1 MMSSMPSD
9 VMCEVR
15 VFSEA
20 GLLGALEVRFAETM
34 ARLGDEDDPLVLL
47 GAALACLA
55 PSRGHI
61 CVDLK
66 DAARLVRRE
75 EESGDPDSPPT
86 PQVHWPDPDAWRMAL
101 AACAG
106 RPGAI
111 VRMAG
116 AGASPLVLEGER
128 LYLDRYWD
136 YEQRLARRV
145 IDWTSAG
152 ATDCD
157 AADVDD
163 LVERLFPGGRPGADG
178 LRRAARA
185 VATRRFAII
194 AGGPGTGKTTTVT
207 RILAMLLELGRRA
220 AGGASWTPPRVA
232 LMAPTGKA
240 AARMKET
247 IRNQMAALRSMAG
260 TGIDPSVLAEIRVE
274 ASTLH
279 RALGAHPDHPTR
291 FRFGAD
297 NLLPVG
303 IAIVDEASMIDF
315 AMMTR
320 LVEAIPPTARLI
332 LLGDRDQLASVEAGA
347 VLGDLCG
354 GPDRADAAGPDAPPI
369 AGSVAFL
376 RHPFRF
382 GADTGIGA
390 LARAIRDRRADPAL
404 AYLRGTGWEPD
415 APEDKR
421 PYRDLLFCEVDAEP
435 VAGEAGSSSRAA
447 ADGFDAMKAVV
458 LDAFLPMVAAAKA
471 GDAAAALEA
480 QQRFCVLTPHRRG
493 RLGVEGLNRRVEG
506 WLARRDPPAIDDA
519 AGWYLGRPILV
530 TRNDASLELFNGD
543 LGVVVA
549 GPDGSPRAAFP
560 GTGVE
565 AVRLL
570 HPGRLPPHETVFAM
584 TVHKSQGSQ
593 FEDVLLVLP
602 ERPSPILTREL
613 LYTAVT
619 RAEQRVRVVGSAAT
633 IRHAIGEEV
642 LRFSGLRAKVWGGAA
657 ATGGGAGSAG

>member
-1 MMSSMPSD
+1 MPAD
-9 VMCEVR
+9 ALREVR
-15 VFSEA
+15 AFCDA

-34 ARLGDEDDPLVLL
+34 ARLGGEDDPRVLL
-47 GAALACLA
+47 AAALACLA

-66 DAARLVRRE
+66 DAARLVRLE
-75 EESGDPDSPPT
+75 PDPADPDGAPVSP
-86 PQVHWPDPDAWRMAL
+86 VRWPDPESWRAAL

-106 RPGAI
+106 RPGAV

-116 AGASPLVLEGER
+116 PGASPLVLEGDR

-136 YEQRLARRV
+136 YEQRLARKV
-145 IDWTSAG
+145 VDWTAAG

-163 LVERLFPGGRPGADG
+163 LVDRLFPGDRPGADG

-220 AGGASWTPPRVA
+220 ARGTPWTPPRVA

-247 IRNQMAALRSMAG
+247 IRNQMAALRTMAG

-354 GPDRADAAGPDAPPI
+354 DPDRAEAAGPDAPPI
-369 AGSVAFL
+369 AGAVAFL

-390 LARAIRDRRADPAL
+390 LSRAIRARRADRAL

-415 APEDKR
+415 APPDRR
-421 PYRDLLFCEVDAEP
+421 PYRDLVFHEVDAAP
-435 VAGEAGSSSRAA
+435 TAPDAGARRHAGP
-447 ADGFDAMKAVV
+447 DGFDAVKPVV

-506 WLARRDPPAIDDA
+506 WLARCDPPAIDDA
-519 AGWYLGRPILV
+519 AGWYLGRPILIM
-530 TRNDASLELFNGD
+530 RNDASLDLFNGD
-543 LGVVVA
+543 LGVIVA
-549 GPDGSPRAAFP
+549 GPDGAPRAAFQGAEP
-560 GTGVE
+560 GSF
-565 AVRLL
+565 RLL

-593 FEDVLLVLP
+593 FGDVLLVLP
-602 ERPSPILTREL
+602 EQPSPILTREL

-619 RAEQRVRVVGSAAT
+619 RAEQRVRVVGGAAT
-633 IRHAIGEEV
+633 IEHAIGEEV
-642 LRFSGLRAKVWGGAA
+642 LRFSGLRAKVWGGAG
-657 ATGGGAGSAG
+657 ATGGGTATAG